1 MTAAD
6 MSSEEA
12 AMTDPRPAVD
22 PAALDR
28 LLEMTGGDPDFLAE
42 LIDTFIE
49 DGSAQLEA
57 LRVAVD
63 AGDVADVIRPAH
75 SLKSNSASMGAERL
89 ADHLP
94 RARGRRHG
102 PGRSTTAPARVAAA
116 TAEFE
121 VVRAALDSFRV
132 GLVTTS
138 GRVLVVDDERLN
150 RTILR
155 AALGKEGHVV
165 VEAADGRE
173 ALDRLAEGGI
183 DVVLLD
189 IVMPVMDGYETLAAI
204 KADPVLTHLPVIIIS
219 GVDQVDS
226 VVRCIEMGATDYLTK
241 PFQPAILKARL
252 DSSLAAKRLRDLELE
267 YLEQV
272 SRVTGAAAALEAG
285 SEDLGDIALVA
296 ARDDALG
303 ALARRFESMAREVLA
318 REARLREQVRELRI
332 EIDQGRQARQV
343 AEITDTDF
351 FRDLRGRAADLR
363 RTIRDEAPDEVV
375 PDADAAG

>member
-1 MTAAD
+1 MTN
-6 MSSEEA
+6 
-12 AMTDPRPAVD
+12 
-22 PAALDR
+22 
-28 LLEMTGGDPDFLAE
+28 G
-42 LIDTFIE
+42 
-49 DGSAQLEA
+49 
-57 LRVAVD
+57 
-63 AGDVADVIRPAH
+63 
-75 SLKSNSASMGAERL
+75 
-89 ADHLP
+89 
-94 RARGRRHG
+94 
-102 PGRSTTAPARVAAA
+102 
-116 TAEFE
+116 
-121 VVRAALDSFRV
+121 
-132 GLVTTS
+132 

-150 RTILR
+150 RSILR
-155 AALGKEGHVV
+155 AALGKEGHDV

-173 ALDRLAEGGI
+173 ALDRLAEGGA

-204 KADPVLTHLPVIIIS
+204 KADPDLAHVPVIIIS
-219 GVDQVDS
+219 GVDEVGS

-252 DSSLAAKRLRDLELE
+252 DASLAAKRLRDLELE

-285 SEDLGDIALVA
+285 NEDFEDLAAVA

-303 ALARRFESMAREVLA
+303 VLARRFESMAREVLA

-332 EIDQGRQARQV
+332 EIDQSRQARQV

-363 RTIRDEAPDEVV
+363 RTIRVDGTDGPGEIGEPELEAP
-375 PDADAAG
+375 G

>member
-1 MTAAD
+1 M
-6 MSSEEA
+6 
-12 AMTDPRPAVD
+12 
-22 PAALDR
+22 
-28 LLEMTGGDPDFLAE
+28 
-42 LIDTFIE
+42 
-49 DGSAQLEA
+49 
-57 LRVAVD
+57 
-63 AGDVADVIRPAH
+63 
-75 SLKSNSASMGAERL
+75 
-89 ADHLP
+89 
-94 RARGRRHG
+94 
-102 PGRSTTAPARVAAA
+102 
-116 TAEFE
+116 
-121 VVRAALDSFRV
+121 
-132 GLVTTS
+132 TTS

-150 RTILR
+150 RSILR
-155 AALGKEGHVV
+155 AALGQEGHDV

-189 IVMPVMDGYETLAAI
+189 IVMPVMDGYETLATI
-204 KADPVLTHLPVIIIS
+204 KADPVLTHVPVIIIS

-285 SEDLGDIALVA
+285 SEDLGDLALVS

-303 ALARRFESMAREVLA
+303 TLARRFESMAREVLA

-363 RTIRDEAPDEVV
+363 RTIRDESTPGDGQPEVET
-375 PDADAAG
+375 AG

>member
-1 MTAAD
+1 M
-6 MSSEEA
+6 
-12 AMTDPRPAVD
+12 
-22 PAALDR
+22 
-28 LLEMTGGDPDFLAE
+28 
-42 LIDTFIE
+42 
-49 DGSAQLEA
+49 
-57 LRVAVD
+57 
-63 AGDVADVIRPAH
+63 
-75 SLKSNSASMGAERL
+75 
-89 ADHLP
+89 
-94 RARGRRHG
+94 
-102 PGRSTTAPARVAAA
+102 
-116 TAEFE
+116 
-121 VVRAALDSFRV
+121 
-132 GLVTTS
+132 TTS

-173 ALDRLAEGGI
+173 ALDRLAEGGV

-204 KADPVLTHLPVIIIS
+204 KADPALTHLPVIIIS

-252 DSSLAAKRLRDLELE
+252 DSSLASKRLRDLELE

-363 RTIRDEAPDEVV
+363 RTIRDEAPDAGT
-375 PDADAAG
+375 PDTDAAG

>member
-1 MTAAD
+1 MT
-6 MSSEEA
+6 
-12 AMTDPRPAVD
+12 
-22 PAALDR
+22 
-28 LLEMTGGDPDFLAE
+28 TG
-42 LIDTFIE
+42 
-49 DGSAQLEA
+49 
-57 LRVAVD
+57 
-63 AGDVADVIRPAH
+63 
-75 SLKSNSASMGAERL
+75 
-89 ADHLP
+89 
-94 RARGRRHG
+94 
-102 PGRSTTAPARVAAA
+102 
-116 TAEFE
+116 
-121 VVRAALDSFRV
+121 
-132 GLVTTS
+132 

-150 RTILR
+150 RSILR
-155 AALGKEGHVV
+155 AALGKEGHDV

-173 ALDRLAEGGI
+173 ALDRLAEGGA

-204 KADPVLTHLPVIIIS
+204 KADPDLAHVPVIIIS

-252 DSSLAAKRLRDLELE
+252 DASLAAKRLRDLELE

-285 SEDLGDIALVA
+285 NEDLEDLAAVA
-296 ARDDALG
+296 TRDDALG
-303 ALARRFESMAREVLA
+303 VLARRFESMAREVLA

-332 EIDQGRQARQV
+332 EIDQSRQARQV

-363 RTIRDEAPDEVV
+363 RTIRVDGTDGPGEIGEPELEAP
-375 PDADAAG
+375 G

>member
-1 MTAAD
+1 MTN
-6 MSSEEA
+6 
-12 AMTDPRPAVD
+12 
-22 PAALDR
+22 
-28 LLEMTGGDPDFLAE
+28 G
-42 LIDTFIE
+42 
-49 DGSAQLEA
+49 
-57 LRVAVD
+57 
-63 AGDVADVIRPAH
+63 
-75 SLKSNSASMGAERL
+75 
-89 ADHLP
+89 
-94 RARGRRHG
+94 
-102 PGRSTTAPARVAAA
+102 
-116 TAEFE
+116 
-121 VVRAALDSFRV
+121 
-132 GLVTTS
+132 

-150 RTILR
+150 RSILR
-155 AALGKEGHVV
+155 AALGKEGHDV

-173 ALDRLAEGGI
+173 ALDRLAEGGA

-204 KADPVLTHLPVIIIS
+204 KADPDLAHVPVIIIS

-252 DSSLAAKRLRDLELE
+252 DASLAAKRLRDLELE

-285 SEDLGDIALVA
+285 NEDLEDLAAVA
-296 ARDDALG
+296 TRDDALG
-303 ALARRFESMAREVLA
+303 VLARRFESMAREVLA

-332 EIDQGRQARQV
+332 EIDQSRQARQV

-363 RTIRDEAPDEVV
+363 RTIRVDGTDGPGEIGEPELEAP
-375 PDADAAG
+375 G